1 MNIIKFKEI
10 LETLNAAGLK
20 EAILDRIDD
29 DRVRVR
35 GINDNETIAI
45 FAECDF
51 DLEKDVAIT
60 AIPSVLNRLNLFD
73 LEKAE
78 VVLSDKGRRDKVM
91 DYTTSMLITQG
102 RREVF
107 HTFPSPRNI
116 RAPSEVMRDEIVE
129 VVSLDSDKTDRIL
142 KAITALQSVAGQKE
156 RVVTFRGQGDNILV
170 SISDDE
176 GNYFHDVVSKNT
188 SGEWSNDWNSQ
199 AFVKMIRNM
208 VKSGDDISLKIGE
221 REIMYLSFNNLEFM
235 VLPEETF

>member
-10 LETLNAAGLK
+10 LETLNAAGFK
-20 EAILDRIDD
+20 ETVIDRCGDGK
-29 DRVRVR
+29 VRVR
-35 GINDNETIAI
+35 GITDSESLAI
-45 FAECDF
+45 FAEYDF
-51 DLEKDVAIT
+51 DLEKSIAVT

-73 LEKAE
+73 LEKAKVE
-78 VVLSDKGRRDKVM
+78 LSDKGRRDQVM
-91 DYTTSMLITQG
+91 DYTTTMLITQG

-116 RAPSEVMRDEIVE
+116 RAPSEVMKDEIVD
-129 VVSLDSDKTDRIL
+129 VVTLDSEKTDRIL

-188 SGEWSNDWNSQ
+188 SGEWENHWNSQ

-208 VKSGDDISLKIGE
+208 VKSGDDISLKIGA

-235 VLPEETF
+235 VLPEEIF